1 MAFRV
6 LDSSAFYAGIPFS
19 SNEPSYTTSL
29 VYDEIKHIKK
39 NHDAVDI
46 LIETGRLTIS
56 NPESEF
62 IEIVKNAANKS
73 GDSYEISVEDISIIA
88 LCLKLDAD
96 LITDD
101 FAGSTV
107 AKKLNIQVCPVM
119 TDGIKKIGSW
129 FGSIKRYFSNIQQ
142 EVSELGDDNLELKT
156 EETKI
161 KKKDNVEK

>member
-6 LDSSAFYAGIPFS
+6 LDSSAFYAGIPFG
-19 SNEPSYTTSL
+19 SNEPSYTTSS

-62 IEIVKNAANKS
+62 IEIVRNAANKS
-73 GDSYEISVEDISIIA
+73 GDLHELSVEDISIIA
-88 LCLKLDAD
+88 LSLKLGAE

-101 FAGSTV
+101 FAVSNV
-107 AKKLNIQVCPVM
+107 AKNLNIQVFPVM
-119 TDGIKKIGSW
+119 TDGIKNIVSW
-129 FGSIKRYFSNIQQ
+129 TYYCPGCNNNFSESIKCPKCGNTLKRK
-142 EVSELGDDNLELKT
+142 NL
-156 EETKI
+156 
-161 KKKDNVEK
+161 KK

>member
-6 LDSSAFYAGIPFS
+6 LDSSAFYAGIPFG

-62 IEIVKNAANKS
+62 IEIVRNTANES
-73 GDSYEISVEDISIIA
+73 GDLHELSVEDISIIA
-88 LCLKLDAD
+88 LSLKLGAE

-101 FAGSTV
+101 FAVSNV
-107 AKKLNIQVCPVM
+107 AKNLNIQVFPVM
-119 TDGIKKIGSW
+119 TDGIKNIVSW
-129 FGSIKRYFSNIQQ
+129 TYYCPGCNNNFSESVKCPKCGNTLKRKK
-142 EVSELGDDNLELKT
+142 LK
-156 EETKI
+156 K
-161 KKKDNVEK
+161 

>member
-6 LDSSAFYAGIPFS
+6 LDSSAFYAGIPFG

-88 LCLKLDAD
+88 LCLKLDAELCD
-96 LITDD
+96 
-101 FAGSTV
+101 V
-107 AKKLNIQVCPVM
+107 VCPKV
-119 TDGIKKIGSW
+119 GHVYA
-129 FGSIKRYFSNIQQ
+129 RR
-142 EVSELGDDNLELKT
+142 
-156 EETKI
+156 
-161 KKKDNVEK
+161 

>member
-6 LDSSAFYAGIPFS
+6 LDSSAFYAGIPFG

-62 IEIVKNAANKS
+62 IEIVRNTANES
-73 GDSYEISVEDISIIA
+73 GDLHELSVEDISIIA
-88 LCLKLDAD
+88 LSLKLNAE

-101 FAGSTV
+101 FAVSNV
-107 AKKLNIQVCPVM
+107 AKNLNIQVFPVM
-119 TDGIKKIGSW
+119 TDGIKNIVSW
-129 FGSIKRYFSNIQQ
+129 TYYCPGCNSNFSKSIICPKCGNKLRRKK
-142 EVSELGDDNLELKT
+142 LK
-156 EETKI
+156 K
-161 KKKDNVEK
+161 

>member
-6 LDSSAFYAGIPFS
+6 LDSSAFYAGIPFG
-19 SNEPSYTTSL
+19 SNEPSYTTSS

-62 IEIVKNAANKS
+62 IEIVRNAANKS
-73 GDSYEISVEDISIIA
+73 GDLHELSVEDISIIA
-88 LCLKLDAD
+88 LSLKLNAE

-101 FAGSTV
+101 FAVSNV
-107 AKKLNIQVCPVM
+107 AKNLNIQVFPVM
-119 TDGIKKIGSW
+119 TDGIKNIVSW
-129 FGSIKRYFSNIQQ
+129 TYYCPGCNNNFSESVKCPKCGNTLKRK
-142 EVSELGDDNLELKT
+142 NL
-156 EETKI
+156 
-161 KKKDNVEK
+161 KK

>member
-62 IEIVKNAANKS
+62 IEIVRNAANKS
-73 GDSYEISVEDISIIA
+73 GDLHELSVEDVSVIA
-88 LCLKLDAD
+88 LCLKLDAE

-101 FAGSTV
+101 FAVSNV
-107 AKKLNIQVCPVM
+107 AKNLNIQVFPV
-119 TDGIKKIGSW
+119 
-129 FGSIKRYFSNIQQ
+129 
-142 EVSELGDDNLELKT
+142 
-156 EETKI
+156 
-161 KKKDNVEK
+161 

>member
-6 LDSSAFYAGIPFS
+6 LDSSAFYAGIPYG

-46 LIETGRLTIS
+46 LIETGRLTVS

-62 IEIVKNAANKS
+62 IEIVRNTANES
-73 GDSYEISVEDISIIA
+73 GDLHELSVEDISIIA
-88 LCLKLDAD
+88 LSLKLNAE

-101 FAGSTV
+101 FAVSNV
-107 AKKLNIQVCPVM
+107 AKNLNIQVFPVM
-119 TDGIKKIGSW
+119 TDGIKNIVSW
-129 FGSIKRYFSNIQQ
+129 TYYCPGCNNNFSESVKCPKCGNTLKRK
-142 EVSELGDDNLELKT
+142 NL
-156 EETKI
+156 
-161 KKKDNVEK
+161 KK

>member
-6 LDSSAFYAGIPFS
+6 LDSSAFYAGIPFG

-62 IEIVKNAANKS
+62 IKIVRNTANES
-73 GDSYEISVEDISIIA
+73 GDLHELSVEDISIIA
-88 LCLKLDAD
+88 LSLKLNAE

-101 FAGSTV
+101 FAVSNV
-107 AKKLNIQVCPVM
+107 AKNLNIQVFPVM
-119 TDGIKKIGSW
+119 TDGIKNIVSW
-129 FGSIKRYFSNIQQ
+129 TYYCPGCGNNFSESIICPKCGNKLRRKK
-142 EVSELGDDNLELKT
+142 LK
-156 EETKI
+156 K
-161 KKKDNVEK
+161 

>member
-6 LDSSAFYAGIPFS
+6 LDSSAFYAGIPFG

-62 IEIVKNAANKS
+62 IEIVRNTANES
-73 GDSYEISVEDISIIA
+73 GDLHELSVEDISIIA
-88 LCLKLDAD
+88 LSLKLNAE

-101 FAGSTV
+101 FAVSNV
-107 AKKLNIQVCPVM
+107 AKNLNIQVFPVM
-119 TDGIKKIGSW
+119 TDGIKNIVSW
-129 FGSIKRYFSNIQQ
+129 TYYCPGCNSNFPESIICPKCGNKLKRKK
-142 EVSELGDDNLELKT
+142 LK
-156 EETKI
+156 K
-161 KKKDNVEK
+161 

>member
-1 MAFRV
+1 LAFRV
-6 LDSSAFYAGIPFS
+6 LDSSAFYAGIPFG

-62 IEIVKNAANKS
+62 IEIVRNTANES
-73 GDSYEISVEDISIIA
+73 GDLHELSVADISIIA
-88 LCLKLDAD
+88 LSLKLGAE

-101 FAGSTV
+101 FAVSNV
-107 AKKLNIQVCPVM
+107 AKNLNIQVFPVM
-119 TDGIKKIGSW
+119 TDGIKNIVSW
-129 FGSIKRYFSNIQQ
+129 TYYCPGCNNNFSESVKCPKCGNTLKRK
-142 EVSELGDDNLELKT
+142 NL
-156 EETKI
+156 
-161 KKKDNVEK
+161 KK

>member
-62 IEIVKNAANKS
+62 IEIVKNTANKS

-88 LCLKLDAD
+88 LCLKLDAE

-101 FAGSTV
+101 FAVSNV
-107 AKKLNIQVCPVM
+107 AKNLNIQVFPVM
-119 TDGIKKIGSW
+119 TDGIK
-129 FGSIKRYFSNIQQ
+129 NIA
-142 EVSELGDDNLELKT
+142 VSYTHLRAH
-156 EETKI
+156 ET
-161 KKKDNVEK
+161 

>member
-6 LDSSAFYAGIPFS
+6 LDSSAFYAGIPFG

-62 IEIVKNAANKS
+62 IEIVRNAANKS
-73 GDSYEISVEDISIIA
+73 GDLHELSVEDISIIA
-88 LCLKLDAD
+88 LSLKLNAE

-101 FAGSTV
+101 FAVSNV
-107 AKKLNIQVCPVM
+107 AKNLNIQVFPVM
-119 TDGIKKIGSW
+119 TDGIKNIVSW
-129 FGSIKRYFSNIQQ
+129 TYYCPGCNNNFSESIKCPKCGNTLKRK
-142 EVSELGDDNLELKT
+142 NL
-156 EETKI
+156 
-161 KKKDNVEK
+161 KK

>member
-6 LDSSAFYAGIPFS
+6 LDSSAFYAGIPFG

-62 IEIVKNAANKS
+62 IEIVRNTANES
-73 GDSYEISVEDISIIA
+73 GDLHELSVEDISIIA
-88 LCLKLDAD
+88 LSLKLNAE

-101 FAGSTV
+101 FAVSNV
-107 AKKLNIQVCPVM
+107 AKNLNIQVFPVM
-119 TDGIKKIGSW
+119 TDGIKNIVSW
-129 FGSIKRYFSNIQQ
+129 TYYCPGCNNNFSESIKCPKCGNTLKRK
-142 EVSELGDDNLELKT
+142 NL
-156 EETKI
+156 
-161 KKKDNVEK
+161 KK

>member
-1 MAFRV
+1 M
-6 LDSSAFYAGIPFS
+6 LDATAFYAGIPFS
-19 SNEPSYTTSL
+19 SQDSYYVTTM

-88 LCLKLDAD
+88 LCLKLDAE

-101 FAGSTV
+101 FAVSNV
-107 AKKLNIQVCPVM
+107 AKNLNIQVFPVM
-119 TDGIKKIGSW
+119 TDGIKNIVSW
-129 FGSIKRYFSNIQQ
+129 TYYCPGCNSNFSESIKCPKCGNT
-142 EVSELGDDNLELKT
+142 LKR
-156 EETKI
+156 
-161 KKKDNVEK
+161 KKLKK

>member
-6 LDSSAFYAGIPFS
+6 LDSSAFYAGIPFG
-19 SNEPSYTTSL
+19 SNEPSYTTSS

-62 IEIVKNAANKS
+62 IEIVRNAANKS
-73 GDSYEISVEDISIIA
+73 GDLHELSVEDISIIA
-88 LCLKLDAD
+88 LSLKLNAE

-101 FAGSTV
+101 FAVSNV
-107 AKKLNIQVCPVM
+107 AKNLNIQVFPVM
-119 TDGIKKIGSW
+119 TDGIKNIVSW
-129 FGSIKRYFSNIQQ
+129 TYYCPGCNNNFSESVKCPKCGNTLKRKK
-142 EVSELGDDNLELKT
+142 LK
-156 EETKI
+156 K
-161 KKKDNVEK
+161 

>member
-6 LDSSAFYAGIPFS
+6 LDSSAFYAGIPFG

-62 IEIVKNAANKS
+62 IEIVRNTANES
-73 GDSYEISVEDISIIA
+73 GDLHELSVEDISIIA
-88 LCLKLDAD
+88 LSLKLNAE

-101 FAGSTV
+101 FAVSNV
-107 AKKLNIQVCPVM
+107 AKNLNIQVFPVM
-119 TDGIKKIGSW
+119 TDGIKNIISW
-129 FGSIKRYFSNIQQ
+129 TYYCPG
-142 EVSELGDDNLELKT
+142 
-156 EETKI
+156 
-161 KKKDNVEK
+161 

>member
-1 MAFRV
+1 LAFRV
-6 LDSSAFYAGIPFS
+6 LDSSAFYAGIPFG

-62 IEIVKNAANKS
+62 IEIVRNTANES
-73 GDSYEISVEDISIIA
+73 GDLHELSVEDISIIA
-88 LCLKLDAD
+88 LSLKLGAE

-101 FAGSTV
+101 FAVSNV
-107 AKKLNIQVCPVM
+107 AKNLNIQVFPVM
-119 TDGIKKIGSW
+119 TDGIKNIVSW
-129 FGSIKRYFSNIQQ
+129 TYYCPGCNNNFSESVKCPKCGNTLKRK
-142 EVSELGDDNLELKT
+142 NL
-156 EETKI
+156 
-161 KKKDNVEK
+161 KK

>member
-6 LDSSAFYAGIPFS
+6 LDSSAFYAGIPFG
-19 SNEPSYTTSL
+19 SNEPSYTTSS

-62 IEIVKNAANKS
+62 IEIVRNAANKS
-73 GDSYEISVEDISIIA
+73 GDLHELSVEDISIIA
-88 LCLKLDAD
+88 LSLKLNAE

-101 FAGSTV
+101 FAVSNV
-107 AKKLNIQVCPVM
+107 AKNLNIQVFPVM
-119 TDGIKKIGSW
+119 TDGIKNIVSW
-129 FGSIKRYFSNIQQ
+129 TYYCPGCNNNFSESIKCPKCGNT
-142 EVSELGDDNLELKT
+142 LKR
-156 EETKI
+156 
-161 KKKDNVEK
+161 KKLKK

>member
-6 LDSSAFYAGIPFS
+6 LDSSAFYAGIPFG

-62 IEIVKNAANKS
+62 IEIVRNTANES
-73 GDSYEISVEDISIIA
+73 GDLHELSVEDISIIA
-88 LCLKLDAD
+88 LSLKLNAE

-101 FAGSTV
+101 FAVSNV
-107 AKKLNIQVCPVM
+107 AKNLNIQVFPVM
-119 TDGIKKIGSW
+119 TDGIKNIVSW
-129 FGSIKRYFSNIQQ
+129 TYYCPGCNNNFSESIKCPKCGNT
-142 EVSELGDDNLELKT
+142 LKR
-156 EETKI
+156 
-161 KKKDNVEK
+161 KKLKK

>member
-6 LDSSAFYAGIPFS
+6 LDSSAFYAGIPFG

-62 IEIVKNAANKS
+62 IEIVRNTANES
-73 GDSYEISVEDISIIA
+73 GDLHELSVEDISIIA
-88 LCLKLDAD
+88 LSLKLGAE

-101 FAGSTV
+101 FAVSNV
-107 AKKLNIQVCPVM
+107 AKNLNIQVFPVM
-119 TDGIKKIGSW
+119 TDGIKNIVSW
-129 FGSIKRYFSNIQQ
+129 TYYCPGCNNNFSESIKCPKCGNTLKRK
-142 EVSELGDDNLELKT
+142 NL
-156 EETKI
+156 
-161 KKKDNVEK
+161 KK

>member
-6 LDSSAFYAGIPFS
+6 LDSSAFYAGIPFG

-62 IEIVKNAANKS
+62 IEIVRNTANES
-73 GDSYEISVEDISIIA
+73 GDLHELSVEDISIIA
-88 LCLKLDAD
+88 LSLKLNAE

-101 FAGSTV
+101 FAVSNV
-107 AKKLNIQVCPVM
+107 AKNLNIQVFPVM
-119 TDGIKKIGSW
+119 TDGIKNIVSW
-129 FGSIKRYFSNIQQ
+129 TYYCPGCNNNFSESVKCPKCGNTLKRK
-142 EVSELGDDNLELKT
+142 NL
-156 EETKI
+156 
-161 KKKDNVEK
+161 KK